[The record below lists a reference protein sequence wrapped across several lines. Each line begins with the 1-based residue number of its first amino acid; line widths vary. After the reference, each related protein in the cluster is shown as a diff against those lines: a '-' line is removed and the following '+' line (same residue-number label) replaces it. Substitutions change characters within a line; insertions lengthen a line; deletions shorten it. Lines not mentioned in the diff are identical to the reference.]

1 MGFAFK
7 SHLSIS
13 PKILQSLHFI
23 ISEMEGKAVNLSY
36 EDKIKL
42 VALFK
47 QVVFGKCNEE
57 NLPQLGVLDVIGKNR
72 RLAWKELGG
81 MSANDAMLNFINLL
95 DDKCSL
101 FKPYID
107 AHVAQKEEENR
118 KQQKNKEKIEQEEK
132 EKLDQANGEVNQ
144 ETSIEEKKR
153 RLIQDALN
161 QQTYAQ
167 FRAYAEDQ
175 FPGNPEQ
182 QAVLVRQ
189 LQDQH
194 YLQYMQ
200 QILHAHDQQPNS
212 ENKAI
217 TDIIPDSSIIQQT
230 QEEEISEIGP
240 ANMWTLTNIKSF
252 KEHIRK
258 EGGDAIIKIGHGET
272 VTVRVPTHEGGSCL
286 YWEFC
291 TDHYDLGF
299 GIYFEWNKSPTNQ
312 VSVHVSETDDEMMS
326 DVDAAYEDDDDD
338 DDEEGKESTISSGS
352 QAPVT
357 VDMMEKMFRKYT
369 KITTDKLVDFEKSVQ
384 HNSNQLDDFL
394 TTFNQMKEQLSKMQ
408 VKQDKL
414 EHENTTL
421 KKTVREMKSH
431 LMENEQKLLN
441 KNLEVNGIPENIN
454 DQNVI
459 MNVLC
464 KKANVSLPTGNS
476 YELERA
482 TTGALNK
489 PKVVIIRFQSKLVR
503 DSILK
508 GCKARRTNLADF
520 TGISQDN
527 EKAVYV
533 NEQLSPT
540 NKKLF
545 YEANQIRKEKKY
557 EFLWFA
563 DNKILMKK
571 TKESRA
577 IRIYSKEDVM

>member
-1 MGFAFK
+1 MFK
-7 SHLSIS
+7 CKICHLALPAEEGEYVLCSECD
-13 PKILQSLHFI
+13 QGLHFDCSI
-23 ISEMEGKAVNLSY
+23 TKTTWRRYDNEKRESW
-36 EDKIKL
+36 
-42 VALFK
+42 
-47 QVVFGKCNEE
+47 KCNECRKTSKK
-57 NLPQLGVLDVIGKNR
+57 KN
-72 RLAWKELGG
+72 
-81 MSANDAMLNFINLL
+81 DF
-95 DDKCSL
+95 
-101 FKPYID
+101 
-107 AHVAQKEEENR
+107 
-118 KQQKNKEKIEQEEK
+118 
-132 EKLDQANGEVNQ
+132 
-144 ETSIEEKKR
+144 
-153 RLIQDALN
+153 
-161 QQTYAQ
+161 
-167 FRAYAEDQ
+167 
-175 FPGNPEQ
+175 
-182 QAVLVRQ
+182 
-189 LQDQH
+189 
-194 YLQYMQ
+194 
-200 QILHAHDQQPNS
+200 
-212 ENKAI
+212 
-217 TDIIPDSSIIQQT
+217 
-230 QEEEISEIGP
+230 
-240 ANMWTLTNIKSF
+240 
-252 KEHIRK
+252 
-258 EGGDAIIKIGHGET
+258 
-272 VTVRVPTHEGGSCL
+272 
-286 YWEFC
+286 
-291 TDHYDLGF
+291 
-299 GIYFEWNKSPTNQ
+299 
-312 VSVHVSETDDEMMS
+312 
-326 DVDAAYEDDDDD
+326 DDDD

>member
-1 MGFAFK
+1 MSATLVNGTVKSNPDQNPTDETDNNHEKWALPLKVIYQLALKFFK
-7 SHLSIS
+7 
-13 PKILQSLHFI
+13 
-23 ISEMEGKAVNLSY
+23 EMEGKAVNLSY

-338 DDEEGKESTISSGS
+338 DDEDNSE
-352 QAPVT
+352 
-357 VDMMEKMFRKYT
+357 VDYEEEYDMEDELGQMYQKDPDSVRRVSRRTT
-369 KITTDKLVDFEKSVQ
+369 KIVNRSPFSIISPIMRRDCHQEVYAGSHCYPGEGVYL
-384 HNSNQLDDFL
+384 
-394 TTFNQMKEQLSKMQ
+394 
-408 VKQDKL
+408 
-414 EHENTTL
+414 L
-421 KKTVREMKSH
+421 KF
-431 LMENEQKLLN
+431 
-441 KNLEVNGIPENIN
+441 
-454 DQNVI
+454 D
-459 MNVLC
+459 
-464 KKANVSLPTGNS
+464 NS
-476 YELERA
+476 YSLWR
-482 TTGALNK
+482 
-489 PKVVIIRFQSKLVR
+489 SKTLYYR
-503 DSILK
+503 
-508 GCKARRTNLADF
+508 
-520 TGISQDN
+520 
-527 EKAVYV
+527 VYY
-533 NEQLSPT
+533 T
-540 NKKLF
+540 
-545 YEANQIRKEKKY
+545 R
-557 EFLWFA
+557 
-563 DNKILMKK
+563 
-571 TKESRA
+571 
-577 IRIYSKEDVM
+577 